1 MKDIIYAE
9 LKKVLKPQ
17 LLIVFLIFVLLYSII
32 TSLMSFSSYEYYDG
46 NGELLFTAKEN
57 LKETK
62 KHSLT
67 LDEQTLQDVVERKDK
82 SLFAYN
88 TSLVLLVARN
98 YNKKVT
104 ELTTQDFQNF
114 YQNRVNGV
122 IEQAEEQAGLMHKTL
137 GQEEVQYLRESANH
151 LTTPIHLGYKEGWH
165 SLNSDMGKVATL
177 VLAFSSVLA
186 IPIFGQSPKTK
197 IKELCLATR
206 NGKMLHYQARVIAG
220 ILLGLFIYFP
230 SMLIF
235 SIIRLTVLGLQGGSL
250 SIQSSVLYFFSAW
263 SVNYIEQFLINFN
276 IGLLSILLMLSF
288 ILFFGALLEKMIST
302 SVIVAFLWIFMIMP
316 QTPEITHYFYGFLPY
331 NMLDFAD
338 LYINNETYLILGK
351 VLPRYIWIM
360 IIACIFFILLMTLME
375 QYRPGF

>member
-1 MKDIIYAE
+1 MGISVVI
-9 LKKVLKPQ
+9 KPVQ
-17 LLIVFLIFVLLYSII
+17 YSI
-32 TSLMSFSSYEYYDG
+32 SVSYTH
-46 NGELLFTAKEN
+46 L
-57 LKETK
+57 
-62 KHSLT
+62 
-67 LDEQTLQDVVERKDK
+67 QTLQDVVERKDK

-220 ILLGLFIYFP
+220 ILLGLLIYFP

-235 SIIRLTVLGLQGGSL
+235 SIIRLTVLGLQGASCIIPVSYTHLDVYKRQVSCTGVDDQL
-250 SIQSSVLYFFSAW
+250 SDTGNVFLQFFTTFDSKR
-263 SVNYIEQFLINFN
+263 LC
-276 IGLLSILLMLSF
+276 LSC
-288 ILFFGALLEKMIST
+288 
-302 SVIVAFLWIFMIMP
+302 
-316 QTPEITHYFYGFLPY
+316 
-331 NMLDFAD
+331 N
-338 LYINNETYLILGK
+338 
-351 VLPRYIWIM
+351 
-360 IIACIFFILLMTLME
+360 TLN
-375 QYRPGF
+375 